1 MGLDIYFY
9 KQGFDIQKKKDE
21 LDAKY
26 TKFQAAKEELEQVQD
41 EYESAK
47 LFSADVTHNLNE
59 MAKAVGLY
67 EVLWR
72 AEEIGITV
80 AS

>member
-1 MGLDIYFY
+1 MGLDICFY

-41 EYESAK
+41 
-47 LFSADVTHNLNE
+47 
-59 MAKAVGLY
+59 
-67 EVLWR
+67 
-72 AEEIGITV
+72 
-80 AS
+80 